1 MKIARIASAAV
12 IAALA
17 LASVASCD
25 RTAKV
30 DTGAVPAVLPVQ
42 RDSVASV
49 SGPGSIAIVL
59 DAPAD
64 TNTMLSK
71 AIGEF
76 VSESLGGTW
85 EGSCTDF
92 DGMLNHYVAVLAS
105 TYTEMFS
112 EGLDDSDC
120 LDNTSIVKYAE
131 NENYVSY
138 FITHDL
144 YLGGAHGS
152 QMYSGATFRKADGRR
167 IGWDVFTGKYDDN
180 FANLLKNGLKQYW
193 KIESDNELKSY
204 FLDEN
209 DYYSVPLP
217 ECAPVFTADGVMFV
231 YNEYELAAYAYGRPS
246 FTLPYSQIEDY
257 MMVTARRLL

>member
-17 LASVASCD
+17 LASVAGCD

-59 DAPAD
+59 DAPVD

-92 DGMLNHYVAVLAS
+92 DGMLNHYVAALAS

-152 QMYSGATFRKADGRR
+152 QMYSGVTFRKADGRR
-167 IGWDVFTGKYDDN
+167 IGWDVFTGKYVKIDDK
-180 FANLLKNGLKQYW
+180 FMDQYRNMGGFDMIGSGRD
-193 KIESDNELKSY
+193 KIKGD
-204 FLDEN
+204 DQ
-209 DYYSVPLP
+209 VCAAAARPLMSSSKRLRR
-217 ECAPVFTADGVMFV
+217 CATTWSWTV
-231 YNEYELAAYAYGRPS
+231 
-246 FTLPYSQIEDY
+246 
-257 MMVTARRLL
+257 

>member
-59 DAPAD
+59 DAPVD

-92 DGMLNHYVAVLAS
+92 DGMLNHYVAALAS

-167 IGWDVFTGKYDDN
+167 IGWDVFTGKYLFSTSSRVRPRVHGRRRDVRLQRVRACRLRLRPPFVHPAL
-180 FANLLKNGLKQYW
+180 FA
-193 KIESDNELKSY
+193 D
-204 FLDEN
+204 
-209 DYYSVPLP
+209 
-217 ECAPVFTADGVMFV
+217 
-231 YNEYELAAYAYGRPS
+231 
-246 FTLPYSQIEDY
+246 
-257 MMVTARRLL
+257 RRLHDGDRQEAAVSPAC